1 MEQTLSYENIF
12 DLVQEIQDAR
22 YSGEPYEEK
31 LKLLKA
37 GVTYPDVEALLW
49 CTDQGAEYIAKRLFH
64 HRTVLLGEL
73 SREELIGL
81 VEQVMQCSGE
91 EWEMDIWLDMIT
103 SSVADPS
110 ISDYIFWSHEDLSAE
125 EIVDKALAY
134 KPILL

>member
-1 MEQTLSYENIF
+1 MSYENILE
-12 DLVQEIQDAR
+12 LVREIEDAR
-22 YSGEPYEEK
+22 DSGEPYDEK

-37 GVTYPDVEALLW
+37 GVTYPDVEELLH
-49 CTDQGAEYIAKRLFH
+49 TDQGAEYIAKRLFH
-64 HRTVLLGEL
+64 HRSVLPGEL

-91 EWEMDIWLDMIT
+91 EWELDIWLDMIT
-103 SSVADPS
+103 SSVADPG
-110 ISDYIFWSHEDLSAE
+110 ISEYIFWSYEDLSAE